1 MKKFQLIT
9 REISDNFFSRCLLSV
24 YAICNA
30 CQCMSFLNSGLGNAL
45 PHINGI
51 NSKIVFGALEN
62 KVFIVKHAAESGKLF
77 FRVNMATAATHINDE
92 VLSVAICDTGKAYKL
107 IYALH
112 NVQA

>member
-9 REISDNFFSRCLLSV
+9 REISDNVFSRCLLSV

-30 CQCMSFLNSGLGNAL
+30 CQCMNFLNSGLENAL

-51 NSKIVFGALEN
+51 NSKIVFGAFE

-77 FRVNMATAATHINDE
+77 FGVNMATATTHINDE
-92 VLSVAICDTGKAYKL
+92 VLSVAICDTGKTYK
-107 IYALH
+107 
-112 NVQA
+112 